1 MQAAKNI
8 VNSFSHL
15 FFPHVC
21 AGCGNDVID
30 HSQLLCLD
38 CLHDLP
44 FTNFESF
51 SNNPIEKIFW
61 GRVNVISAASLLYFT
76 KNSSLQNIM
85 HQFKYKGKKEIG
97 FYFGK
102 MMGKA
107 LMESSRF
114 ESIDAIIPLPLFI
127 SKEKRRGYNQATI
140 LCEGISDSMNV
151 EVLKDAVIRSVE
163 TETQTKKSRIDRW
176 LNIDGKFELKNQNT
190 LVNKHVLLV
199 DDIITTG
206 ATLEACAAV
215 MNNINGIQISIATLA
230 YTLL

>member
-21 AGCGNDVID
+21 AGCGSDVIN

-51 SNNPIEKIFW
+51 ANNPIEKIFW
-61 GRVNVISAASLLYFT
+61 GRTNIVSAASLLYFT

-102 MMGKA
+102 MMGDT
-107 LMESSRF
+107 LMRSERF
-114 ESIDAIIPLPLFI
+114 ENIDAIIPLPLFI

-140 LCEGISDSMNV
+140 LCQGISEAMNV

-176 LNIDGKFELKNQNT
+176 LNIDGKFELRNEKA
-190 LVNKHVLLV
+190 LFNKHVLLV

-215 MNNINGIQISIATLA
+215 MNNINGIQISITTLA

>member
-21 AGCGNDVID
+21 AGCGSDVIN

-51 SNNPIEKIFW
+51 PKNPIEKIFW
-61 GRVNVISAASLLYFT
+61 GRINVVSAASLLYFT

-102 MMGKA
+102 MMGNV
-107 LMESSRF
+107 LTESKRF
-114 ESIDAIIPLPLFI
+114 ENIDAIIPLPLFI

-151 EVLKDAVIRSVE
+151 EVLKDVVIRSVE

-176 LNIDGKFELKNQNT
+176 LNIDGKFELRNEKT
-190 LVNKHVLLV
+190 LFNKHVLLV

>member
-1 MQAAKNI
+1 MLVAKNI
-8 VNSFSHL
+8 INSFSHL

-21 AGCGNDVID
+21 AGCGSDVIN

-51 SNNPIEKIFW
+51 PNNPIEKIFW
-61 GRVNVISAASLLYFT
+61 GRINVMSAASLLYFT
-76 KNSSLQNIM
+76 KNSSLQNII

-102 MMGKA
+102 MMGNA
-107 LMESSRF
+107 LMNSKRF
-114 ESIDAIIPLPLFI
+114 ENIDAIIPLPLFI

-163 TETQTKKSRIDRW
+163 TETQTKKNRIERW
-176 LNIDGKFELKNQNT
+176 LNIDGKFELRNEKA
-190 LVNKHVLLV
+190 LLNKHVLLV

-215 MNNINGIQISIATLA
+215 LNNVNGIEISIATLA
-230 YTLL
+230 CTHD